1 MRALGQ
7 VMVPGKHLVK
17 CEVDEATLEASVAE
31 ARADDDLCDQV
42 SKARIAVSIAGGGAP
57 EG

>member
-31 ARADDDLCDQV
+31 PLPEARADDDLCDQV
-42 SKARIAVSIAGGGAP
+42 SKARIAGGGAP